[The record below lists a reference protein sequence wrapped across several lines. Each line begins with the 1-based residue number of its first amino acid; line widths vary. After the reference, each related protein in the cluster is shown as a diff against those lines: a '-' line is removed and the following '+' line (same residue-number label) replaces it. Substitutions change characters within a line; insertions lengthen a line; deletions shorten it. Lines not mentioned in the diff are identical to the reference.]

1 MKVKNE
7 IPQARIGSPLREV
20 EDWTVKQYVASAH
33 MEDAERVPLAIPAEV
48 PNVHFLRRGDQ
59 VWRPRDYDEV
69 PKIECAAPG
78 YTLLRDV
85 DLLPGGLALAPDGRF
100 VRDDRTRL
108 TPPTLSPA
116 FARHLADRPEGR
128 TGWPTS
134 DRPIAKGILVSGPG
148 SKVYGHQLLDYLP
161 GLSLVDELDEFADWP
176 VLLREDSPSWTLTM
190 IEAFTRHE
198 REVKVL
204 PAESGRLRTRVGALC
219 VPWVVRSPS
228 IHPIVRRVYGRIVR
242 AAGVRGRQRE
252 GRKLYMV
259 RGGEEG
265 AEEKRRLETREEV
278 TELFADRGFE
288 LVRPEQMPFM
298 DQVRMFANAAVVA
311 GEGGSGL
318 HGTVFSPAGLITLE
332 LRPASYGM
340 LGQPAIAIL
349 GRHTF
354 ASVIGEDIIDPDDPK
369 RSWPPWSL
377 GLDAVEERLVELDL

>member
-1 MKVKNE
+1 M
-7 IPQARIGSPLREV
+7 REL
-20 EDWTVKQYVASAH
+20 EDWTVRQYVASAH
-33 MEDAERVPLAIPAEV
+33 LDDAERVPLAIPAQV

-85 DLLPGGLALAPDGRF
+85 DLLPGGLALAQDGRF

-116 FARHLADRPEGR
+116 FARHLEDGPAGR
-128 TGWPTS
+128 AEWPVS
-134 DRPIAKGILVSGPG
+134 DRPIEKGILVSGPG

-176 VLLREDSPSWTLTM
+176 VLLREDAPKWTLTM
-190 IEAFTRHE
+190 IEEFTRHE
-198 REVKVL
+198 REVKLL
-204 PAESGRLRTRVGALC
+204 PGEAGRLRTRIGALC

-228 IHPIVRRVYGRIVR
+228 IHPIVRRVFGRVVR
-242 AAGVRGRQRE
+242 AAGVRGRERE
-252 GRKLYMV
+252 ERKLYMV
-259 RGGEEG
+259 RGVEEG
-265 AEEKRRLETREEV
+265 VEEKRRLENREEV
-278 TELFADRGFE
+278 TQLFADRGFE
-288 LVRPEQMPFM
+288 LVRPELMPFM

-349 GRHTF
+349 QRHIF
-354 ASVIGEDIIDPDDPK
+354 ASAVGTDIIDSDDPK

-377 GLDAVEERLVELDL
+377 EVEAVEERLDELDL